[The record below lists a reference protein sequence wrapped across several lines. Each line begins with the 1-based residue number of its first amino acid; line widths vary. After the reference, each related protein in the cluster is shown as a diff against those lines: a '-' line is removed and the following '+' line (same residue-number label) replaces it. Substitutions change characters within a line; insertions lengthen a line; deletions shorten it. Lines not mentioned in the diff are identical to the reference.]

1 MKRAIRI
8 IGEMLQFMMM
18 ASRPLLARFAFL
30 SWCHNKGC
38 RRPSLVGFLAA
49 SSLLSS
55 SFRHTSVSLTVC
67 RNSEALFGAPQLC

>member
-30 SWCHNKGC
+30 SWCHNKRLSPPVTGGL
-38 RRPSLVGFLAA
+38 PSGFQFALLVVPA
-49 SSLLSS
+49 
-55 SFRHTSVSLTVC
+55 H
-67 RNSEALFGAPQLC
+67 